1 MPSPKITLLPL
12 RTMDQY
18 KRCWML
24 ELEVHVV
31 GVVLVVYL
39 LVLENILEKLHTC

>member
-18 KRCWML
+18 KCCWML